1 MMTLMVMTRHL
12 VALAVALML
21 ASMLSGCERPPVHS
35 TQWGYRGTA
44 MADLENP
51 RLFPAKLAANV
62 VPEPLPPADPDGPK
76 AGTTYQ
82 TVQVLGDLSVGQFT
96 RVMLSITQWVA
107 PQQGCLY
114 CHNAQ
119 GFQLDTNYTKIVA
132 RRMLQMTRHLN
143 SDWKDHVQNVGVT
156 CYTCH
161 RGQNVPAQVWYKN
174 LGPRTAAGSL
184 GNHFGQNAP
193 TPVIGLASLPFDPF
207 TNYLDNAE
215 NIRMA
220 STTALPSGNR
230 QSIKQTEWTYALMMH
245 FSKSLGVNCT
255 YCHNSRAFANW
266 EQSTPQR
273 VTAWYGI
280 RMVRDLNNHYI
291 TPLTSTFPA
300 DQLGPTGDV
309 AKVYCATCHQG
320 AYKPLLGV
328 SMAKDFPELQG
339 PSPDA
344 VPVPAAAPVEP
355 AKEPVKE
362 PAASL
367 PPARTSSASPLMTA
381 PGVRVAVD

>member
-1 MMTLMVMTRHL
+1 MTTLIFLSRHL
-12 VALAVALML
+12 IAFMVALVL
-21 ASMLSGCERPPVHS
+21 ASVISGCERPPIKSV
-35 TQWGYRGTA
+35 QWGYRGTA

-51 RLFPAKLAANV
+51 KLYAAKLDANA
-62 VPEPLPPADPDGPK
+62 VPEALPPADPSGPK
-76 AGTTYQ
+76 ASETYQ
-82 TVQVLGDLSVGQFT
+82 NVQVLGDLSVGQFT
-96 RVMLSITQWVA
+96 RVMLSITAWVA
-107 PQQGCLY
+107 PKQGCLY

-119 GFQLDTNYTKIVA
+119 GFQYDTNYNKVVA

-143 SDWKDHVQNVGVT
+143 SDWKDHVQGVGVT

-161 RGQNVPAQVWYKN
+161 RGNNIPAYVWYKN
-174 LGPRTAAGSL
+174 LGPRTAKGAM

-193 TPVIGLASLPFDPF
+193 TQVVGLSSLPFDPF

-215 NIRMA
+215 DIRMA
-220 STTALPSGNR
+220 STTALPDGNLK
-230 QSIKQTEWTYALMMH
+230 SIKQTEWTYALMMH

-280 RMVRDLNNHYI
+280 RMVRDLNNHYL
-291 TPLTSTFPA
+291 TPLTSVFPA

-309 AKVYCATCHQG
+309 AKIYCATCHQG

-328 SMAKDFPELQG
+328 SMAKDYPELQG

-344 VPVPAAAPVEP
+344 VAVPAATPVQP

-362 PAASL
+362 PTSAL
-367 PPARTSSASPLMTA
+367 PPSKTSLYVPPKTT
-381 PGVRVAVD
+381 PVIRVAVD